1 VTVPARTLGRLVAK
15 QIIPLGV
22 RYVRTPAG
30 AKRYGVPIGSPIP
43 LGRRAITP
51 GAPRPPSQEWLR
63 HSLDGATAA
72 ERDAL
77 RTYSSKR
84 YREING
90 ALRGQT
96 PMTPEIEDIVG
107 NIDSALQRHPL
118 EGPVKLR
125 RAVGPDEFRV
135 PQPSEV
141 FSKLGKAFV
150 EQAYYSTS
158 VDWDW
163 PNRPIYLDV
172 IVPAGVG
179 LFATYMAE
187 VSKFP
192 YQHEVLIQRGMSY
205 RLDTIAYDEDAAV
218 FRGQVTMRKS

>member
-1 VTVPARTLGRLVAK
+1 
-15 QIIPLGV
+15 
-22 RYVRTPAG
+22 
-30 AKRYGVPIGSPIP
+30 
-43 LGRRAITP
+43 
-51 GAPRPPSQEWLR
+51 
-63 HSLDGATAA
+63 
-72 ERDAL
+72 
-77 RTYSSKR
+77 
-84 YREING
+84 
-90 ALRGQT
+90 
-96 PMTPEIEDIVG
+96 MTPEIEDIVG

-125 RAVGPDEFRV
+125 RAVTPGEFRV
-135 PQPSEV
+135 AQPWDVPATVGEP
-141 FSKLGKAFV
+141 FI

-187 VSKFP
+187 VSKLP

-205 RLDTIAYDEDAAV
+205 RLDSIAYDKQSTV
-218 FRGQVTMRKS
+218 WRGQVTMEKP